1 MGTASRAH
9 TCAVI
14 RTTTQHLVT
23 TMPCF
28 QRCCCCVNLR
38 TGGLMMGV
46 MTLALSVFSI
56 VPMALSLNNRFYLS
70 RVVVHMLNRYGK
82 QTGDAEVQDP
92 QTPFEPVEFWGTV
105 SDMFKKDGPDQLPAE
120 DDTKVVRLAAA
131 MLIFFIVCIILLI
144 VYLVCSPML
153 MYGSVRGSRWLI
165 LPWLVATFLFILAYV
180 AGMCLSTVLFGITLL
195 SLAFLTIAIVE
206 SCIALYL
213 WLCVISLFQH
223 LADRQASNQ
232 PWGLKPRMNTS
243 YKGIPSE
250 ER

>member
-1 MGTASRAH
+1 MGSPTTASRAH

-46 MTLALSVFSI
+46 MTLALSAFSI
-56 VPMALSLNNRFYLS
+56 APMAQVVTHILNE
-70 RVVVHMLNRYGK
+70 YGK
-82 QTGDAEVQDP
+82 DGNQGPRELNM
-92 QTPFEPVEFWGTV
+92 WGTV
-105 SDMFKKDGPDQLPAE
+105 QDLLQNAATLPDAE
-120 DDTKVVRLAAA
+120 DTKVVRLAAA
-131 MLIFFIVCIILLI
+131 MLIFFIVCIVLLL
-144 VYLVCSPML
+144 VYLVCSVML

-165 LPWLVATFLFILAYV
+165 LPWLVATLLFIVAYC
-180 AGMCLSTVLFGITLL
+180 AGMVLSTILFGVNVL
-195 SLAFLTIAIVE
+195 SLAFLAIAIIE

-223 LADRQASNQ
+223 LADRQ
-232 PWGLKPRMNTS
+232 T
-243 YKGIPSE
+243 
-250 ER
+250 

>member
-1 MGTASRAH
+1 
-9 TCAVI
+9 
-14 RTTTQHLVT
+14 
-23 TMPCF
+23 
-28 QRCCCCVNLR
+28 
-38 TGGLMMGV
+38 MMGV

-144 VYLVCSPML
+144 VYLVCSLML

-232 PWGLKPRMNTS
+232 PWELKPRMNTS

>member
-1 MGTASRAH
+1 MGQS
-9 TCAVI
+9 
-14 RTTTQHLVT
+14 HLAT

-56 VPMALSLNNRFYLS
+56 VPMALSLNNRLYLS
-70 RVVVHMLNRYGK
+70 RVVVHMLNRYARP
-82 QTGDAEVQDP
+82 TEEVKIEEQ
-92 QTPFEPVEFWGTV
+92 QSPFEPMEFWGTV
-105 SDMFKKDGPDQLPAE
+105 SEMFKKDGPEQLPAE
-120 DDTKVVRLAAA
+120 DDSKVTRLAAA
-131 MLIFFIVCIILLI
+131 MLIFFIVCIVLLL
-144 VYLVCSPML
+144 VYLVCSVML

-165 LPWLVATFLFILAYV
+165 LPWLVATLLFIVAYC
-180 AGMCLSTVLFGITLL
+180 AGMVLSTILFGVNVL
-195 SLAFLTIAIVE
+195 SLAFLAIAIIE

-223 LADRQASNQ
+223 LADRQTNTQ
-232 PWGLKPRMNTS
+232 DWELKPRLNTS
-243 YKGIPSE
+243 YKGLPSE